1 MQDLSCGDPGRSDQH
16 KTIELPVG
24 YFVLYAA
31 GSAIVPATSRYI
43 LNEEPQLRVNARP
56 DSQDPENIMSTQN
69 IAVHLPDGSIREVPA
84 GTTPLDI
91 ANSISPRLAAASV
104 VARLT
109 PVTTETKAKA
119 ATEESEAAMYA
130 AEDASATRLVDLAT
144 PLNADTKLEL
154 VTEKDPEAL
163 KVVRHSAAHVL
174 ATAVLELFPETKLGH
189 GPATDAGF
197 FYDFY
202 REKPFTPDD
211 LAAIEKKMAEVVARD
226 EKFVREYEPRE
237 QALAEFERDGDF
249 MKTHFV
255 TKFTEPESQVSFYRN
270 GKFVDFCRGP
280 HVPST
285 GRVKAVKVT
294 SLAGAYWLGDE
305 KNPQL
310 QRMYGTAFFSQK
322 DMDAHFARLE
332 EAAKRDHRV
341 LGKQLDLFSIQ
352 ELAGPGLVF
361 WHPKGGIVRKVMEDW
376 MRDECLRRGYL
387 MVYTPHVMR
396 RELWKVSGHE
406 GFYSGNMYTPME
418 LDDAEYRL
426 KPMNCPGHILIYKNS
441 PKSYRDLPQRY
452 AELGNVY
459 RYERSGTM
467 HGLLRVRGFTQDDAH
482 IFCMPSQIESEVEAC
497 IDFAETV
504 LKTFGFNEF
513 KIELSTWDPNDRKSY
528 TGSDENWNL
537 AINSLDRVLK
547 AKAIPYKTIPGEAAF
562 YGPKID
568 IKLVDVLG
576 RLWQLSTVQFD
587 FTLPA
592 RFELEYVGEDGERHQ
607 PVMVHRALFGS
618 VERFF
623 GVLIEHYAG
632 AFPFWLAPV
641 QIGLVPIS
649 ERHVAY
655 AEKVQTELKAAG
667 FRVEADARNEKMN
680 AKIRDLANQKIP
692 YILVFGDKEEAAGSV
707 SVRTR
712 GKGDQGSM
720 PLGEFIAKAK
730 GLAESKSVEL

>member
-1 MQDLSCGDPGRSDQH
+1 MS
-16 KTIELPVG
+16 
-24 YFVLYAA
+24 
-31 GSAIVPATSRYI
+31 
-43 LNEEPQLRVNARP
+43 
-56 DSQDPENIMSTQN
+56 SQT
-69 IAVHLPDGSIREVPA
+69 IAVHLPDGAIREVPS

-91 ANSISPRLAAASV
+91 ANSISPRLAAVAV

-109 PVTTETKAKA
+109 PLTVAE
-119 ATEESEAAMYA
+119 EESVHSDGQSAEATMYA
-130 AEDASATRLVDLAT
+130 AEDSAAPRLVDLAT
-144 PLNADTKLEL
+144 PLTADTRLEL
-154 VTEKDPEAL
+154 ITEKDPEAL

-202 REKPFTPDD
+202 RETPFTPED
-211 LAAIEKKMAEVVARD
+211 LELIQARMAEVVARD
-226 EKFVREYEPRE
+226 EKFVHEYEPRE

-255 TKFTEPESQVSFYRN
+255 TKFTEPGSQVSFYRN

-285 GRVKAVKVT
+285 GRVKAFKVL

-310 QRMYGTAFFSQK
+310 QRVYGTAFFSQK
-322 DMDAHFARLE
+322 ELDAHFARLE
-332 EAAKRDHRV
+332 EAAKRDHRL

-361 WHPKGGIVRKVMEDW
+361 WHPKGAMVRKVMEDW
-376 MRDECLRRGYL
+376 MREECLRRGYL
-387 MVYTPHVMR
+387 LVNTPHVMK
-396 RELWKVSGHE
+396 RELWKVSGHD
-406 GFYSGNMYTPME
+406 GYYGANMYAPME

-426 KPMNCPGHILIYKNS
+426 KPMNCPGHVLIYKNS

-482 IFCMPSQIESEVEAC
+482 IFCTPGQIEDEVVAC
-497 IDFAETV
+497 IEFAEVV

-513 KIELSTWDPNDRKSY
+513 KVELSTWDPNDRAKY
-528 TGSDENWNL
+528 IGSDENWAL
-537 AINSLDRVLK
+537 AEGGLKRALDRK
-547 AKAIPYKTIPGEAAF
+547 SIAYKTIPGEAAF

-568 IKLVDVLG
+568 VKLVDVLG

-632 AFPFWLAPV
+632 AFPLWLAPV
-641 QIGLVPIS
+641 QVGLVPIS
-649 ERHVAY
+649 ERHHAY
-655 AEKVQTELKAAG
+655 AKKVEAELKAAG
-667 FRVEADARNEKMN
+667 LRVEVDDRNEKMN
-680 AKIRDLANQKIP
+680 GKIRDFANQKTP
-692 YILVFGDKEEAAGSV
+692 YILVFGDKEEAAESV

-712 GKGDQGSM
+712 GKGDQGSI
-720 PLGEFIAKAK
+720 PLADFIAKAK
-730 GLAESKSVEL
+730 ELVASQSMEL